1 MAVKVLIERR
11 IQALPGNERNALAI
25 MREVR
30 VQCLNQPG
38 YISGETLRDNDD
50 PSTLIVVSTWFG
62 LGDWKRWFASDERKR
77 FEAQLRPLLAGAERV
92 RVLLEGISDTH
103 SGA

>member
-11 IQALPGNERNALAI
+11 IQALPGNERKALAI

-30 VQCLNQPG
+30 VHCLDQPG

-50 PSTLIVVSTWFG
+50 PNTLIVMSTWFG
-62 LGDWKRWFASDERKR
+62 LGDWKRWYASDVRKQFER
-77 FEAQLRPLLAGAERV
+77 QMQPLLSGAERV